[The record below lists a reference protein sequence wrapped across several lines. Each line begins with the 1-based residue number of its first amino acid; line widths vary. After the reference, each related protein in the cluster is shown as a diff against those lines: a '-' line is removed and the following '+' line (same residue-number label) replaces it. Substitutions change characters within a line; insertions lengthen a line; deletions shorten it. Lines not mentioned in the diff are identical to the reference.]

1 VDLFLFYGPL
11 GLKGLGES
19 WGTTSWIQAGG
30 FVILVSGTLIYSRG
44 DEEDAKAEMLAEE
57 PTPVQPAPVPDV
69 IRPVPKPEK
78 APSSTSRLTVL
89 FVVYVGLRRFVYVK
103 DG

>member
-1 VDLFLFYGPL
+1 M
-11 GLKGLGES
+11 
-19 WGTTSWIQAGG
+19 
-30 FVILVSGTLIYSRG
+30 ILVSGTLVYSRG
-44 DEEDAKAEMLAEE
+44 DEEDAKAEALAEE

-89 FVVYVGLRRFVYVK
+89 ASHMFISDLPSWFAAVCVRRRWLITEGTFLAVWK
-103 DG
+103 ASE